1 MFFTVSNVQAPFL
14 QLEGLIN
21 GINDEKSMVIQCHL
35 RLNPGID
42 PTSFLPRFEY
52 GACHGIT
59 CVTAP

>member
-1 MFFTVSNVQAPFL
+1 MAVKDPYILN
-14 QLEGLIN
+14 
-21 GINDEKSMVIQCHL
+21 SMIVFDPQEVKHL

-59 CVTAP
+59 CVTAYFLFGGLRRG